1 MHRSLAYAVQQIIAQ
16 ELEVERLKH
25 ASILAGFDGV
35 GSKNTT
41 NSEKQKVSEI
51 TEIVQNKSSNLAK
64 NTKQPGK
71 NLTSLKEI
79 VSLQRF
85 SFYHQSHYI

>member
-25 ASILAGFDGV
+25 ASILTGLDGV
-35 GSKNTT
+35 GSENAT
-41 NSEKQKVSEI
+41 NLEKQKMPKI
-51 TEIVQNKSSNLAK
+51 TETVQNKSSNLTK

-71 NLTSLKEI
+71 NMTSLKEM
-79 VSLQRF
+79 VSLERF
-85 SFYHQSHYI
+85 YFYHQSHYT